1 MQLDFRYLSCVP
13 LAISLCAGLTAA
25 REFSAVNSAPV
36 ATAPVSQAAHPAAPQ
51 TSVGSSYGVQNLFSS
66 PIEPVKLPRLIA
78 TEPRIATR
86 LNQIR
91 PSVKQRLLK
100 ALSLMPENH
109 TLLITSAH
117 RTHEEQAN
125 LVSTFGVKARPGTST
140 HEDGRAVDLNLI
152 VDGERVPPR
161 IQQRYIGKA
170 MKAAGFFHLG
180 AIDPV
185 HYSVP
190 VQKIDDSAADVAL
203 QVMTYDQWTAMRE
216 SNSLTQ
222 QASVGNS
229 YSTQR

>member
-1 MQLDFRYLSCVP
+1 MQLDFRHLSCVP
-13 LAISLCAGLTAA
+13 LAISVCAGLTAA
-25 REFSAVNSAPV
+25 REFSVTNSASAAP
-36 ATAPVSQAAHPAAPQ
+36 APVRQAAAPQ
-51 TSVGSSYGVQNLFSS
+51 ASFASPNNVQNLFAG
-66 PIEPVKLPRLIA
+66 PMEPVKLPRLIA

-100 ALSLMPENH
+100 ALSLMPDNH

-117 RTHEEQAN
+117 RTHDEQAG

-140 HEDGRAVDLNLI
+140 HEDGRAVDLNLL
-152 VDGERVPPR
+152 VNGERVPPR
-161 IQQRYIGKA
+161 IQQRYIGQA

-190 VQKIDDSAADVAL
+190 VQKIDESDADVAL
-203 QVMTYDQWTAMRE
+203 EVMTYDQWTAVRE
-216 SNSLTQ
+216 SSVLTQ
-222 QASVGNS
+222 QASAGNGFS
-229 YSTQR
+229 SQR